1 MSVALQMLA
10 YGGQTEGLFRGAFMQ
25 SGAPIPVS
33 DLEKGQVSS
42 LITYLV
48 QSSHSYLRSIMT
60 LWSRR
65 PIARGLILLLT
76 AYGPSI
82 LTFSRPPSINLLH
95 ALAAP

>member
-42 LITYLV
+42 LIT
-48 QSSHSYLRSIMT
+48 
-60 LWSRR
+60 
-65 PIARGLILLLT
+65 
-76 AYGPSI
+76 
-82 LTFSRPPSINLLH
+82 
-95 ALAAP
+95 